1 MDASRP
7 SNPAMR
13 PIRWLLPMALLVLA
27 LPALAQTD
35 PVIAETRARLA
46 ARLEAAVRSKLP
58 LGQNQA
64 AAFWPLYAEY
74 RADAASTGD
83 RAAELL
89 EDFIVA
95 YPTLDDETA
104 AVLLTDWLTV
114 QQQQLDLRHRWVDR
128 FLDDL
133 PARTVMRFFQIENQF
148 DTALR
153 AQLAQGIPLAKVE
166 VPNNFLDPLR
176 NPLDAPPP
184 Q

>member
-1 MDASRP
+1 MRP
-7 SNPAMR
+7 SRWAM
-13 PIRWLLPMALLVLA
+13 PIFLFVLA
-27 LPALAQTD
+27 LPARAQTD

-58 LGQNQA
+58 LGKNEA
-64 AAFWPLYAEY
+64 AVFWPLYAEY
-74 RADAASTGD
+74 RADAAGAGD

-89 EDFIVA
+89 EDFIEA
-95 YPTLDDETA
+95 YPTLDDEQA
-104 AVLLTDWLTV
+104 AALLADWLSV

-128 FLDDL
+128 FLDRL

-153 AQLAQGIPLAKVE
+153 GQLATGIPLAKVE
-166 VPNNFLDPLR
+166 VPNDFLDPLR

-184 Q
+184 PQ